1 MGKLKYLLI
10 VICGALL
17 LSSCLQSPVHTSTM
31 PDVKTKR
38 TISING
44 EKFTEI
50 KAGEFITWKCRDY
63 IRGDR
68 TLVEVGHFPDKLY
81 SSAGF
86 ILYDGTSKGV
96 FAMYKRDELDH
107 RWNWGTGS
115 SYSFIIR
122 PDGTGL
128 YYDFS
133 TAKNGVKSKADDI
146 YKCSR

>member
-1 MGKLKYLLI
+1 MNKLKYLLI

-17 LSSCLQSPVHTSTM
+17 LSSCLQSPVHTSTKS
-31 PDVKTKR
+31 DVKIKR

-44 EKFTEI
+44 EEFTEI

-63 IRGDR
+63 ARGDR

-86 ILYDGTSKGV
+86 ILYDGTNKGV
-96 FAMYKRDELDH
+96 SAIYMRDGLDH
-107 RWNWGTGS
+107 RWSWEGVST
-115 SYSFIIR
+115 YSFFIR

-133 TAKNGVKSKADDI
+133 TAINGEKSKADAI